1 MSRIKQSI
9 IRRRKKRETLDDNDI
24 DNRHAVKDS
33 KVTRTSSF
41 VSREIILH
49 HAVTNENLSGVLKV
63 LESDVDV
70 NHMRPPGITPLHI
83 ACVAGNIKFV
93 TALAEKGADIHLKTN
108 LGLSPLKL
116 AFLFG
121 HFSVAEYLLSQG
133 SDPNEIKDG
142 IQYDAPDYSKKNA
155 HRKVISDMKVI

>member
-24 DNRHAVKDS
+24 DNRQIKDS

-41 VSREIILH
+41 VSREVLLH

-83 ACVAGNIKFV
+83 ACVVGNIKFV
-93 TALAEKGADIHLKTN
+93 TALTEKGADVHLKTT

-121 HFSVAEYLLSQG
+121 HYNVAEHLISQG

-142 IQYDAPDYSKKNA
+142 IQYDTPDSSKYA
-155 HRKVISDMKVI
+155 HRKVIADMKVI